1 MGNASTCTQEHSAA
15 GPFELKGPAR
25 QPFDPI
31 TIMAHWVT
39 LPLVVALVVTGLMH
53 SQLEDRPWAPSLLWA
68 HRSLGVIIWT
78 VTVTRLLWRLTGAE
92 FPEFPSSMT
101 RLHRLAARLSEYGLY
116 ALLLVQPLSGLE
128 QTIARGKPFELL
140 LWTVPA
146 LVPKDLGHVVLFYAL
161 HKLGAWCFI
170 GLVSLHA
177 AAALFHH
184 FVRRDDVLEA
194 MAPFLRRRRAP
205 DPIAVEN
212 TDSDTTGTVSDIAR

>member
-1 MGNASTCTQEHSAA
+1 MGNASTYIQEHSAA
-15 GPFELKGPAR
+15 GPSEVQGPAR
-25 QPFDPI
+25 RQFDSV
-31 TIMAHWVT
+31 TVMAHWIT
-39 LPLVVALVVTGLMH
+39 LLLVLVLVATGLMH
-53 SQLEDRPWAPSLLWA
+53 GQLEDRPWAPSLLWA

-78 VTVTRLLWRLTGAE
+78 ITIARLTWRLTGAK

-101 RLHRLAARLSEYGLY
+101 RLHRLGARLSEYGLY
-116 ALLLVQPLSGLE
+116 ALLLIQPLSGLE
-128 QTIARGKPFELL
+128 QTISRGKPFELL

-146 LVPKDLGHVVLFYAL
+146 LVPQDLGHVVLFYAL

-194 MAPFLRRRRAP
+194 MAPFLRRRRVP
-205 DPIAVEN
+205 DPVAVEN
-212 TDSDTTGTVSDIAR
+212 TNSNTTGTVPDTAR